1 MFEELVRGKALK
13 YGDNLDT
20 DRIYASG
27 KHPTLDHTEMGR
39 YAMEAEDP
47 NFPEK
52 VKKAN
57 IIIAG
62 ANFGCGSSREKA
74 PLALKYAGIKVIVA
88 DSFARIFYRNALNV
102 GLPVIECEGASEK
115 IQEGDEVEVDL
126 RSARIIN
133 HTNGEQLKGVGIP
146 DFLLNR
152 LRQGG
157 LISSLLQE
165 RTSKTQH

>member
-1 MFEELVRGKALK
+1 MFEQLVRGKVLK

-27 KHPTLDHTEMGR
+27 KHPTLDHAEMAK
-39 YAMEAEDP
+39 YAMEAADP

-57 IIIAG
+57 IIVAG
-62 ANFGCGSSREKA
+62 TNFGCGSSREKA
-74 PLALKYAGIKVIVA
+74 PLALKYSGVRVILA

-102 GLPVIECEGASEK
+102 GLPVIECEGVSKK

-126 RSARIIN
+126 KSARIIDR
-133 HTNGEQLKGVGIP
+133 TNGEELKGLGIP
-146 DFLLNR
+146 DFLLIR
-152 LRQGG
+152 LQKGG
-157 LISSLLQE
+157 LIPFLVEE
-165 RTSKTQH
+165 RASKTQP